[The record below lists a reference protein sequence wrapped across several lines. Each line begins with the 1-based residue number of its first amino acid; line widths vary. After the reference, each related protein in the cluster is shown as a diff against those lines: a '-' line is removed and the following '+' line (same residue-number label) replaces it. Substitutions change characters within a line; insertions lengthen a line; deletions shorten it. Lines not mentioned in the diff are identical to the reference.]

1 MKRFK
6 FNLEKVLQ
14 LRQFK
19 EEECKLALGQAI
31 SALNKIEN
39 DIKETAIKRHNAN
52 AQRFNDTMEMLSWE
66 NYIVRLD
73 LETEQLTE
81 KAAQAQIVVEQKR
94 AIYMEALR
102 DLKAIEKLKEKQK
115 QEYRKEVLY
124 DEMNQVDELTTSRM
138 MFG

>member
-19 EEECKLALGQAI
+19 EEECKLTLGQAI

-39 DIKETAIKRHNAN
+39 DIKETALKRHSAN

-73 LETEQLTE
+73 LEAEQLAE

-124 DEMNQVDELTTSRM
+124 NEMNQVDELTASRM
-138 MFG
+138 MLG

>member
-39 DIKETAIKRHNAN
+39 DIKETALKRYNAN